1 MSYATVTHTSQP
13 PGEADIHQDE
23 VSFLDYP
30 WLLLAAVAV
39 ELLTP
44 LLISKGILPGAARF
58 LSDAALLVMLAQVL
72 LRMLAFNHI
81 PKVIFLIVT
90 ITAIGVVVAL
100 FEGQQKAATVWG
112 WWLLFRFPLIGL
124 YAYLQPV
131 WPKRMAEWFV
141 RGAVYLL
148 AFEVVIQI
156 GQYAT
161 GEPVGD
167 QLAGTFGS
175 FGTAKLA
182 MYIVLVL
189 AMVLGEWL
197 AFNRWQTLVLV
208 LMLGGFSSVLGEMK
222 LFPFAV
228 VLLAAVSMVIYL
240 ANGGKVHRVFVY
252 VLVLVAALVA
262 FGMVYNVLVAD
273 AMGSPRIEEYLNFG
287 NADSYLSQ
295 TFSNNANSY
304 YLGRIFSMQYGWE
317 TIQRDLPTLLFGMGI
332 GARSESVTL
341 GIVGSA
347 LQRGYYGLSSGTSL
361 LVLMQEVGT
370 VGITLFM
377 VFIVGLVVRL
387 YRDARRYALSYATAV
402 RYGLI
407 LFSIGWPLW
416 IWYGF
421 LWNSPAMLLYWAAVG
436 YVLSELADGNERP
449 ISLPAPRAEETEYTE
464 YTGQTWSEFID
475 ERYS

>member
-1 MSYATVTHTSQP
+1 MSYATVTHTSQSP
-13 PGEADIHQDE
+13 DGTDDYQSEI
-23 VSFLDYP
+23 SFLDYP
-30 WLLLAAVAV
+30 WLLLGAVAV

-58 LSDAALLVMLAQVL
+58 LSDVAMLVMLAQVL
-72 LRMLAFNHI
+72 LRMLAFNRI
-81 PKVIFLIVT
+81 PRVVFLIAA
-90 ITAIGVVVAL
+90 ITAIGVVAAT
-100 FEGQQKAATVWG
+100 FEDQQKAATVWG
-112 WWLLFRFPLIGL
+112 WWLLFRFPLIGI

-141 RGAVYLL
+141 RGAIYLL
-148 AFEVVIQI
+148 AFEVAIQI
-156 GQYAT
+156 GQYLT

-167 QLAGTFGS
+167 QLAGTFGA
-175 FGTAKLA
+175 FGTANLA
-182 MYIVLVL
+182 MYIILVL
-189 AMVLGEWL
+189 ALALGEWL
-197 AFNRWQTLVLV
+197 AFNRWQTLVVV
-208 LMLGGFSSVLGEMK
+208 LMMGGLSSVLGEMK

-228 VLLAAVSMVIYL
+228 VLLALTSMVIYL

-252 VLVLVAALVA
+252 VLVLAAALVA

-273 AMGSPRIEEYLNFG
+273 AMGSPRIEEYLNF
-287 NADSYLSQ
+287 NKADSYLSQ

-317 TIQRDLPTLLFGMGI
+317 TIQRDLATLLFGMGI

-347 LQRGYYGLSSGTSL
+347 LQQGYYGLSSGTSL
-361 LVLMQEVGT
+361 LVLMQEVGL
-370 VGITLFM
+370 VGIALFLIF
-377 VFIVGLVVRL
+377 VAGLAVRL
-387 YRDARRYALSYATAV
+387 YRDARRYALSYATVV

-436 YVLSELADGNERP
+436 YALSDLADGNERP
-449 ISLPAPRAEETEYTE
+449 MERAAPRSVENEY
-464 YTGQTWSEFID
+464 TWSEFID
-475 ERYS
+475 ERQF